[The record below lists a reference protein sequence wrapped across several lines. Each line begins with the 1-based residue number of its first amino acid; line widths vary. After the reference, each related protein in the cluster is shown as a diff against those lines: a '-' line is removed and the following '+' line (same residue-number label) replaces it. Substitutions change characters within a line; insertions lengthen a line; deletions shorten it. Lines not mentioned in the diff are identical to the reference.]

1 MLIVS
6 TVELGGAAVESL
18 VGDEAVTMVVV
29 PQVRQSRLQWLANDE
44 DRAHDVA
51 QRASERLAA
60 DTPGTTVAA
69 EAGDSD
75 PLLAIQDALAR
86 FDADEIVVVTRPEE
100 DASWLEQRAAAD
112 GPTSCTAFR
121 SGARWSRPTA
131 RPQFARPAFSARAR
145 RRGFPAAA
153 APGRRACR
161 PCRA

>member
-1 MLIVS
+1 MDAKPRHVLIVS
-6 TVELGGAAVESL
+6 TAELGGAAVESL

-60 DTPGTTVAA
+60 ETPVAA

-86 FDADEIVVVTRPEE
+86 FDADEILVVTRPEE
-100 DASWLEQRAAAD
+100 EANWLEQRAAAD
-112 GPTSCTAFR
+112 
-121 SGARWSRPTA
+121 
-131 RPQFARPAFSARAR
+131 
-145 RRGFPAAA
+145 
-153 APGRRACR
+153 APDELQGIPVRRAVVAADGSVAVR
-161 PCRA
+161 

>member
-1 MLIVS
+1 MADEAQRVLIVS
-6 TVELGGAAVESL
+6 TVELGGAAVEQL
-18 VGDEAVTMVVV
+18 VGDDAITMVVV

-86 FDADEIVVVTRPEE
+86 FEADEILVVTRPDEE
-100 DASWLEQRAAAD
+100 ASWLEQRAAD
-112 GPTSCTAFR
+112 GAPR
-121 SGARWSRPTA
+121 RDPRHSGQARAGRAPTA
-131 RPQFARPAFSARAR
+131 RPLFS
-145 RRGFPAAA
+145 
-153 APGRRACR
+153 
-161 PCRA
+161 

>member
-1 MLIVS
+1 MGAEPRRVLIVS

-60 DTPGTTVAA
+60 DTPGMTVAA

-100 DASWLEQRAAAD
+100 EASWLEHRAAAD
-112 GPTSCTAFR
+112 
-121 SGARWSRPTA
+121 
-131 RPQFARPAFSARAR
+131 
-145 RRGFPAAA
+145 
-153 APGRRACR
+153 APDELHGIPVRRAVVA
-161 PCRA
+161 PDGSAAVL